1 MPIIKAAKKS
11 IRQDKKKKQRNIHR
25 KKTLKLLLREAMD
38 LVEQNKKEEAKK
50 LLPQIYKA
58 LDKNAKNNVIK
69 KNTSA
74 RKKSRI
80 TKLLNK
86 SDKTA

>member
-25 KKTLKLLLREAMD
+25 KKTLKLLLRAAMD